1 MGNGTITI
9 SLEIENH
16 YELHGQ
22 IDTSVTDKV
31 IPAPPT
37 RRTNRDSDEWD
48 NWAQDHILPFTG
60 TGREKGNASY
70 FVTVTACSDPA
81 LIGEEFEFGV

>member
-1 MGNGTITI
+1 MGNGTVKI

-22 IDTSVTDKV
+22 IDTTVTDKV

-37 RRTNRDSDEWD
+37 TDRDADEWD
-48 NWAQDHILPFTG
+48 NWAYDHIFQFTG
-60 TGREKGNASY
+60 TGREDGNSSY